1 MEGEP
6 YGPALHHRP
15 PGGLV
20 PGLDLGRAG
29 SLEVNVL
36 SRAICCELMRTA
48 AGRVSIGLLSHA
60 GEPICSDAGRGR
72 HTTGGGSSEVCLVC
86 SEVVCRPL
94 LVPPKA
100 RRAAKGRDSLK
111 IDSGRPPGR
120 TGRSCSSSMQTTDTP
135 LQTTIFI
142 CRRRR
147 QQFTRAAS
155 PPIHLHNRRI
165 SRRTSSPKSKAWGGS
180 GGGLAVNALGSTRW
194 SNLAA

>member
-1 MEGEP
+1 M
-6 YGPALHHRP
+6 
-15 PGGLV
+15 

-72 HTTGGGSSEVCLVC
+72 HTTGGGSSDVCLVC

-111 IDSGRPPGR
+111 IDSGTTSRPK
-120 TGRSCSSSMQTTDTP
+120 RSIMFELNTTNRS
-135 LQTTIFI
+135 Q
-142 CRRRR
+142 
-147 QQFTRAAS
+147 
-155 PPIHLHNRRI
+155 PPKLTRI
-165 SRRTSSPKSKAWGGS
+165 SFFASAS
-180 GGGLAVNALGSTRW
+180 
-194 SNLAA
+194 